1 MNKVLNMTYSSSI
14 TDIASVNS
22 SFDKGVLKIC
32 YTGSNRNGSYFDKAT
47 LEKCIPTL
55 YNCPIVC
62 NYDRESDEIGG
73 HDIQVVRTGDGDLKL
88 VNMTVPVGVIPES
101 ANTWFE
107 VVTENDGTEHEYLF
121 AEALLWKRQEAY
133 EKIKNDGFES
143 QSMEIDVKDGELK
156 DGVYH
161 IYNFDFTAFCLL
173 GSNVEPCFES
183 ASIELFSKQ
192 HFKEELSD
200 MMKDLKDCFT
210 KIDTAEP
217 STSDEVVEDIHP
229 QTHSMEGGNE
239 VLDNETKIIDEA
251 IEDAAVIPA
260 EEHETAEQFELVE
273 PEAES
278 EAEVSGVVEATA
290 DTVEEQEQFELA
302 TNVHE
307 FVRSALAEN
316 KFVDRWGDERQRYYL
331 VDIDV
336 DKMECYCEDA
346 QDSWHLYGLSYSTS
360 GDKVVIDYAT
370 RQRKKYAIVD
380 FEENDASGEEPFG
393 GMFEYLAEIED
404 KLADLNEQFSVVSS
418 NAEEANKELNSLRE
432 FKAQYDADIAENER
446 NELFAKFEELA
457 GIEAFDE
464 LKETSSE
471 LSLEEIE
478 EKCYALKG
486 RYGAFNKQSH
496 NEKAPKIAVDKT
508 ESSRRE
514 EKPYG
519 GIVEELLDK

>member
-156 DGVYH
+156 DGIYH

-217 STSDEVVEDIHP
+217 LPSDEVVEDTHP

-239 VLDNETKIIDEA
+239 VLDNETKIIDET
-251 IEDAAVIPA
+251 IE
-260 EEHETAEQFELVE
+260 ETAAPVNEQEAIEQFELVE
-273 PEAES
+273 Q
-278 EAEVSGVVEATA
+278 EAEVSSEN
-290 DTVEEQEQFELA
+290 EERSTEDQEQFELVS
-302 TNVHE
+302 NVNE
-307 FVRSALAEN
+307 FVRSALAEVR
-316 KFVDRWGDERQRYYL
+316 FVDRWGDERQRYHL
-331 VDIDV
+331 VDIDTT
-336 DKMECYCEDA
+336 KMELYCEDA
-346 QDSWHLYGLSYSTS
+346 QERWHLYGFSYATS
-360 GDKVVIDYAT
+360 GDKVAIDYAT

-380 FEENDASGEEPFG
+380 FAENDAEPFA
-393 GMFEYLAEIED
+393 GMFEYLTEIED
-404 KLADLNEQFSVVSS
+404 KFSNLKEQFSAVSS
-418 NAEEANKELNSLRE
+418 SANEAQQELNTLRE
-432 FKAQYDADIAENER
+432 FKAKYDADIAANER
-446 NELFAKFEELA
+446 NELFARFDELA

-464 LKETSSE
+464 LRENSSE

-486 RYGAFNKQSH
+486 RYGVFNKQSH